1 MGMSLDGKALAA
13 AAAILGALA
22 TGVFLLRPGSDAVAV
37 APPAEVTP
45 EAAAPAAVPAEEAAE
60 AEAPAGEEAPAE
72 EAEALAPRFDV
83 VRVEPDGNTLVAGR
97 AEPGSS
103 VTIEVDGEAVGS
115 AEADAGGAFV
125 TVLDL
130 GTSEAP
136 RAMRLTTGTA
146 SDAVGS
152 AETVILGPSPDV
164 VADAGSAAEAASEV
178 AGMEP
183 GAETVEAAA
192 TDAPAPET
200 VSAEAGTEPPAPAT
214 AEAAVETAAADAA
227 AVPEP
232 AAEAEA
238 AATAPSAPVAEVQPA
253 TVIAA
258 APATGAAT
266 GAVAE
271 AAPVAEAPPAP
282 AVLLSDAE
290 GVRVLQ
296 SGAPEVPDNVS
307 VDAISYDAA
316 GEVTLTGRAT
326 GPGTVRVYLDNAPV
340 LSAEVGEDGQWR
352 TPLPD
357 VDTGVYTLRVDEIAA
372 DGTVASRMET
382 PFQREPVQMIL
393 ALVEE
398 EGTQP
403 TPVRLVTVQP
413 GNTLWGISRRSY
425 GEGTMFVRVFE
436 ANRARISDP
445 DLIYPG
451 QVFTVPD

>member
-13 AAAILGALA
+13 AAAIVGALA
-22 TGVFLLRPGSDAVAV
+22 AGAYLLRPGSETVAV
-37 APPAEVTP
+37 APPTEVAP
-45 EAAAPAAVPAEEAAE
+45 APDVAAPAAEPLEDVAA
-60 AEAPAGEEAPAE
+60 AEAPAE
-72 EAEALAPRFDV
+72 EAEASAPRFDV

-103 VTIEVDGEAVGS
+103 VTIEVDGVAVGS
-115 AEADAGGAFV
+115 AETDAGGAFV
-125 TVLDL
+125 ALLDL

-136 RAMRLTTGTA
+136 RAMRLTYGTA

-152 AETVILGPSPDV
+152 AETVILGPSPEV
-164 VADAGSAAEAASEV
+164 VADAGEAAEPPPEVAESEPVAQTAEAAVDNSPPGETESAATETEAPVPAAAAGAVETVAEDVAEVAAAAPVETGAEIQPVTEAAVESAAEAASE
-178 AGMEP
+178 
-183 GAETVEAAA
+183 AA
-192 TDAPAPET
+192 
-200 VSAEAGTEPPAPAT
+200 
-214 AEAAVETAAADAA
+214 AEAA
-227 AVPEP
+227 P
-232 AAEAEA
+232 A
-238 AATAPSAPVAEVQPA
+238 
-253 TVIAA
+253 
-258 APATGAAT
+258 
-266 GAVAE
+266 AVAE
-271 AAPVAEAPPAP
+271 AAPASATPPPP

-307 VDAISYDAA
+307 VDAISYDAE
-316 GEVTLTGRAT
+316 GEVSLTGRAT
-326 GPGTVRVYLDNAPV
+326 APGSTVRVYLDNAPV
-340 LSAEVGEDGQWR
+340 LSAEVGEDGRWR

-372 DGTVASRMET
+372 DGTVASRVET
-382 PFQREPVQMIL
+382 PFQREPVQLIL

-436 ANRARISDP
+436 ANRTRISDP